1 MDKTSFWSPE
11 GRKLGTTVTSGPKT
25 NVYGQ
30 RGEKLGSTSQ
40 QGTFDVGG
48 KRVANLPLPGLLMAR
63 SVRKPRR

>member
-1 MDKTSFWSPE
+1 MIESFWAPNGKKIGS
-11 GRKLGTTVTSGPKT
+11 TVKSGSKE

-40 QGTFDVGG
+40 QGTFDVAGR
-48 KRVANLPLPGLLMAR
+48 RVANLPLPGLLMAR